1 VNNLNSIILE
11 GNLVRDPEVKTT
23 SSGHFVT
30 TFTVASNRYFREDD
44 ALVSEASYFDV
55 ETWGK
60 LANACG
66 EILVK
71 GRGVRIVGRLKQD
84 RWYDADNKAHS
95 RIKIVA
101 EHVEFKPVYKKE
113 VEAIV
118 EEETSDEA
126 SLAPTLA

>member
-1 VNNLNSIILE
+1 MNNLNSIILE
-11 GNLVRDPEVKTT
+11 GNLVRDPEAKTT
-23 SSGHFVT
+23 SNGHFVT
-30 TFTVASNRYFREDD
+30 CFSIASNRYFKEDD

-55 ETWGK
+55 ECWGK
-60 LANACG
+60 LAQVCG
-66 EILVK
+66 EVLAK
-71 GRGVRIVGRLKQD
+71 GRGVRVVGRLKQD

-101 EHVEFKPVYKKE
+101 EHVEFKPVFKKE

-118 EEETSDEA
+118 EEETSDEE